1 MPTVINTNSA
11 ATAAAYNLRGIGA
24 EHQRNLTRLT
34 TGLRINSS
42 SDDAAGMAV
51 SMKMSAQIR
60 RADAY
65 SANIAN
71 SRSFLQ
77 TQDAALAQLGKL
89 LERMSE
95 LKALAHDVTKNGG
108 DVDLYEKEYIQLQ
121 EQFAKTTTEQF
132 NGINLFSPTST
143 PDPLYVSHPE
153 RGDTIKVSRPS
164 LGDLHVEDA
173 LTIGNTIK
181 YVTTAAKV
189 FEMVYGNF
197 TWNAARLDAISRG
210 GHLATITSE
219 SEFQEICNQVPE
231 FDSGIARPWLG
242 GTDEGAEGN
251 WRWITGEPWNYTRW
265 TSDSPNNA
273 AGNQNYLWSGWQHK
287 QLWDDT
293 TEAGGDLSSGLPPV
307 SDYLLEK
314 EVTKTVEIKNY
325 LSIVFLEWSDLHATI
340 QQVANARAQNGAEQM
355 QLQMAADLN
364 ATNTVNL
371 EQALSRIQDV
381 DIAQV
386 TSDLARTKVLI
397 EAGTAMLAQ
406 ANQSSKSI
414 LSLVMQ
420 N

>member
-1 MPTVINTNSA
+1 MSITINTNSA
-11 ATAAAYNLRGIGA
+11 ATVAAYNLRSIGA

-132 NGINLFSPTST
+132 NGVNLFSPTTT
-143 PDPLYVSHPE
+143 PDPLYLNNPE
-153 RGDTIKVSRPS
+153 RGDRVQISRPALGDLNTGDTIKV
-164 LGDLHVEDA
+164 
-173 LTIGNTIK
+173 GNSYSFID
-181 YVTTAAKV
+181 
-189 FEMVYGNF
+189 GQF
-197 TWNAARLDAISRG
+197 TWNQAKMDAEMRNG
-210 GHLATITSE
+210 YLATIGSE
-219 SEFQEICNQVPE
+219 QEWQSIFKVLPNDKVW
-231 FDSGIARPWLG
+231 IG
-242 GTDEGAEGN
+242 GTDEITSGQWE
-251 WRWITGEPWNYTRW
+251 WIDATPWNFENW
-265 TSDSPNNA
+265 VPWAPDGGTS
-273 AGNQNYLWSGWQHK
+273 QNYLGVYGTASTHPLQ
-287 QLWDDT
+287 WDDFS
-293 TEAGGDLSSGLPPV
+293 ENENPSGYILESKINLLKLP
-307 SDYLLEK
+307 
-314 EVTKTVEIKNY
+314 
-325 LSIVFLEWSDLHATI
+325 WSDLHSSI

-355 QLQMAADLN
+355 RLQMESDLN
-364 ATNTVNL
+364 ATNSTNL

-381 DIAQV
+381 DVARA
-386 TSDLARTKVLI
+386 TSDLSRTKVLI
-397 EAGTAMLAQ
+397 EAGTAMLAH

-414 LSLVMQ
+414 LSLIMQ

>member
-1 MPTVINTNSA
+1 MDAESKKTKDMPTVINTNSA
-11 ATAAAYNLRGIGA
+11 ATVAAYNLRGIGA

-71 SRSFLQ
+71 SKSFLQ

-95 LKALAHDVTKNGG
+95 LKALAHDFTKNGG

-121 EQFAKTTTEQF
+121 AQFAQTTTEQF
-132 NGINLFSPTST
+132 NGISLFSPTST
-143 PDPLYVSHPE
+143 PDSLFVSPPE
-153 RGDTIKVSRPS
+153 RGDTIRVSRPA
-164 LGDLHVEDA
+164 LGDLNTGDTLNIGEDNYSVIA
-173 LTIGNTIK
+173 GNLTWHQSK
-181 YVTTAAKV
+181 ADAEAK
-189 FEMVYGNF
+189 
-197 TWNAARLDAISRG
+197 G

-219 SEFQEICNQVPE
+219 EEWQRVLKKAPESDARNLWIGAFQQDFSNEP
-231 FDSGIARPWLG
+231 
-242 GTDEGAEGN
+242 TGN
-251 WRWITGEPWNYTRW
+251 WEWVTGEPWVYSNW
-265 TSDSPNNA
+265 GP
-273 AGNQNYLWSGWQHK
+273 GNPSNTWGIEHYANKIANSSQWNDWQDGWSQFTDGYIFEKPVVH
-287 QLWDDT
+287 LR
-293 TEAGGDLSSGLPPV
+293 DLP
-307 SDYLLEK
+307 
-314 EVTKTVEIKNY
+314 
-325 LSIVFLEWSDLHATI
+325 WSDLHATI

-414 LSLVMQ
+414 LSLIMQ

>member
-1 MPTVINTNSA
+1 MSITINTNSA
-11 ATAAAYNLRGIGA
+11 ATVAAYNLRSIGA
-24 EHQRNLTRLT
+24 EHQRNLTQLT

-121 EQFAKTTTEQF
+121 TQFAQTTTEQF
-132 NGINLFSPTST
+132 NGISLFSPTST
-143 PDPLYVSHPE
+143 PDPLYLSHPE
-153 RGDTIKVSRPS
+153 RGDKVQISRPA
-164 LGDLHVEDA
+164 LGDLNTGDTINIGEDNYSVVSGGF
-173 LTIGNTIK
+173 TWS
-181 YVTTAAKV
+181 AAK
-189 FEMVYGNF
+189 
-197 TWNAARLDAISRG
+197 TDAEAKG
-210 GHLATITSE
+210 GHLVTITSAE
-219 SEFQEICNQVPE
+219 EWQRVLKKAP
-231 FDSGIARPWLG
+231 D
-242 GTDEGAEGN
+242 TDYRNLWIGAYQQDLSNEPAGN
-251 WRWITGEPWNYTRW
+251 WEWVTGEPWVYSNW
-265 TSDSPNNA
+265 SIGEPNNA
-273 AGNQNYLWSGWQHK
+273 GNENHGHKIAGTDKWNDFNNANPSVQGYILERPVVH
-287 QLWDDT
+287 LL
-293 TEAGGDLSSGLPPV
+293 DLP
-307 SDYLLEK
+307 
-314 EVTKTVEIKNY
+314 
-325 LSIVFLEWSDLHATI
+325 WSDLQSSI

-355 QLQMAADLN
+355 RLQMESDLN
-364 ATNTVNL
+364 ATNSTNL

-381 DIAQV
+381 DIAQA
-386 TSDLARTKVLI
+386 TSDLSRTKVLI

-414 LSLVMQ
+414 LSLIMQ